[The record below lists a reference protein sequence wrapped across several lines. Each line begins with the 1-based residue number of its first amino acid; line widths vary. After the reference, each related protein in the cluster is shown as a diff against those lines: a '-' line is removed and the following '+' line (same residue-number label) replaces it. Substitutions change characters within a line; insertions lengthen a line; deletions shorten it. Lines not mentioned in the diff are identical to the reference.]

1 MQEFFQEIFG
11 YVKLKDVWQ
20 SQEVETMTTNYG
32 KILTIKQKCN
42 ALCHLKEVPPNF
54 NKFCS
59 CKGTGQ
65 LETEIYALNDFE
77 IAETITK
84 LNKRGVK

>member
-1 MQEFFQEIFG
+1 
-11 YVKLKDVWQ
+11 
-20 SQEVETMTTNYG
+20 MTHP
-32 KILTIKQKCN
+32 KSILTIKQKCRE
-42 ALCHLKEVPPNF
+42 CHNFILDKEKYKGHANCQ
-54 NKFCS
+54 N